1 MKSTSIHLDRLD
13 LTVSGVSPAA
23 AQAAIASLGP
33 ELARALESRIHTSGT
48 AHTASAVHPTLE
60 AGVVRVTSS
69 TDVSALRTALAAQ
82 IARAALL
89 NRPL

>member
-1 MKSTSIHLDRLD
+1 MNSTSIRLDRLD
-13 LTVSGVSPAA
+13 LTVSGVSPSA

-33 ELARALESRIHTSGT
+33 ELARAIESRIQAAGT
-48 AHTASAVHPTLE
+48 AHSASVVHTELQ

-69 TDVSALRTALAAQ
+69 TDVPALRTALAAQ
-82 IARAALL
+82 IARAALP